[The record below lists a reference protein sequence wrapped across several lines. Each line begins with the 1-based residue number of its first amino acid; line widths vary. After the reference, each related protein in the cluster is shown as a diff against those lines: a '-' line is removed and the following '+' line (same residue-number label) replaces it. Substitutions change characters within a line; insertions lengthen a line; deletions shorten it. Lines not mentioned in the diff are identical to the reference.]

1 MNKDTFRTHTRRN
14 RRQYY
19 HRPKTTTAKM
29 DESLTEQTP
38 AEDVQME
45 EAAEGN
51 EDDSQAAPDADADE
65 DQSHATSAPDE
76 NDEEEEEENKSVAT
90 SIPGEMDAEEE
101 ENKSVATSVPG
112 EMDAEEEENKSVATS
127 VPAEDASTVSTPV
140 PAVVPKKK
148 RGKPQI
154 PASARKGRAP
164 AVKGLHIPFRT
175 VKKVSNKILPSILFL
190 LIY

>member
-1 MNKDTFRTHTRRN
+1 
-14 RRQYY
+14 
-19 HRPKTTTAKM
+19 
-29 DESLTEQTP
+29 
-38 AEDVQME
+38 
-45 EAAEGN
+45 
-51 EDDSQAAPDADADE
+51 
-65 DQSHATSAPDE
+65 
-76 NDEEEEEENKSVAT
+76 
-90 SIPGEMDAEEE
+90 MDAEEE

-127 VPAEDASTVSTPV
+127 IPAEDASTVSTPV

-175 VKKVSNKILPSILFL
+175 VKKVSNTILPSILFL

>member
-1 MNKDTFRTHTRRN
+1 
-14 RRQYY
+14 
-19 HRPKTTTAKM
+19 M
-29 DESLTEQTP
+29 DESLTEQTL
-38 AEDVQME
+38 AEDVLME

-90 SIPGEMDAEEE
+90 SALGEDAEEE
-101 ENKSVATSVPG
+101 ETKSVATSVPG

-127 VPAEDASTVSTPV
+127 IPAEDASTVSTPV

>member
-19 HRPKTTTAKM
+19 HRLKTTTAKM

-38 AEDVQME
+38 TEDVQME

-51 EDDSQAAPDADADE
+51 EDDSQAAPDADE

-90 SIPGEMDAEEE
+90 S
-101 ENKSVATSVPG
+101 VPG

-127 VPAEDASTVSTPV
+127 IPAEDASTVSTPV